1 MSGDPLGILGRVLY
15 GVIGIAMVITA
26 LAAPVILSIG
36 NIYGLIVP
44 GMKRKRLCWWLTVLL
59 VLFFS
64 ALFLGVLEDVTDKH
78 WDAQLVNSQVHQI
91 LNSQTRGIYIVLM
104 LIGAAGFVVLAT
116 RKMEDTPPLV
126 SLLSIAAMYPAA
138 ISCVIWCF
146 HICPIEQRDKFTL
159 PLMVLP
165 VNLIIMM
172 CALIRE
178 KITEWNN
185 MSAEQLKAGTLENAK
200 AARYKG
206 FLGKAQHWPLLALLL
221 MLPLLGI
228 VLGISVLLGQRPDAF
243 IATWTETADWNLSQ
257 MIPPPNVQVDEHYLC
272 TVAAGGH
279 EKVVKP
285 LRMGERH
292 GHRVVVNRQLEIAN
306 AFELVL
312 EWKTPRLHRLIRSFY
327 DKYGFPVARCIRTKT
342 ACDAV
347 YILMKPLEWI
357 FVTVLYLTLA
367 HPENVIAVQYL
378 PGYRDLLDR
387 TERKAEYKEQK

>member
-1 MSGDPLGILGRVLY
+1 MSDPLRVLLSVIS
-15 GVIGIAMVITA
+15 GVIGIALVITA

-36 NIYGLIVP
+36 NIHGLIVP
-44 GMKRKRLCWWLTVLL
+44 GMKRKRLFWCLTVLL
-59 VLFFS
+59 GLFFS
-64 ALFLGVLEDVTDKH
+64 GVFIAFLEDVTDAY
-78 WDAQLVNSQVHQI
+78 WDVQLVNSEVHQI

-116 RKMEDTPPLV
+116 RKMENTPPLV
-126 SLLSIAAMYPAA
+126 SVLAIAAMYPAA
-138 ISCVIWCF
+138 ISCVIWCL
-146 HICPIEQRDKFTL
+146 HIWPLDHRDEFTF

-165 VNLIIMM
+165 INLIIMM
-172 CALIRE
+172 CSLIRE
-178 KITEWNN
+178 KIIEWNDI
-185 MSAEQLKAGTLENAK
+185 SAKQLADGGIENAG
-200 AARYKG
+200 AVRHKG
-206 FLGKAQHWPLLALLL
+206 FLGKAQNWPLVALLL

-228 VLGISVLLGQRPDAF
+228 VLGVSVLLGQRPDAL

-257 MIPPPNVQVDEHYLC
+257 MIPPPNVIVDEHYLC

-279 EKVVKP
+279 EKIVKP

-312 EWKTPRLHRLIRSFY
+312 EWKTPRLHRVIRRFY
-327 DKYGFPVARCIRTKT
+327 DKYGFPLARCIRTKT
-342 ACDAV
+342 ACDVV

-378 PGYRDLLDR
+378 PGYRDVL
-387 TERKAEYKEQK
+387 ERERR